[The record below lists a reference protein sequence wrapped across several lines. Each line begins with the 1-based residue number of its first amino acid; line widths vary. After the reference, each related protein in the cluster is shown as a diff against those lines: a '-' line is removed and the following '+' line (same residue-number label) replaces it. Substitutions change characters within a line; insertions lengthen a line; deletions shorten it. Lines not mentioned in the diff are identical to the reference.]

1 MGTGKGER
9 LKTCERPEDSY
20 CGKQA
25 LLLCPAD
32 FGPYITFIFLCN
44 ASSVSIQEESLLPD
58 SCSTEPPLQRWEPRF
73 PPPGSQGP
81 NPPLPPLHRRS
92 DWDKVHGP
100 LQYRSGPVLY
110 YRGGA
115 QGGEQ
120 EQGLLRLGLP
130 GQGLPGI
137 SKPTSETPLQEPGAR
152 KNNVEEVSGVP

>member
-1 MGTGKGER
+1 MGNRHCYSVLLTLVPTSPSSSYVTPLLFPSKKKVCSQIHVPLSHLFSDGS
-9 LKTCERPEDSY
+9 LDSLPL
-20 CGKQA
+20 A
-25 LLLCPAD
+25 RR
-32 FGPYITFIFLCN
+32 GPTRHY
-44 ASSVSIQEESLLPD
+44 
-58 SCSTEPPLQRWEPRF
+58 
-73 PPPGSQGP
+73 
-81 NPPLPPLHRRS
+81 PPLHRRS

-110 YRGGA
+110 YRRGA

-152 KNNVEEVSGVP
+152 KNNVEEVSGLP